1 MARSLCLLVLAAL
14 ALPACNRD
22 TTCTSEVTQGSG
34 TYRGSARGTRSEADL
49 RRESMR
55 LACGQLCAASGG
67 KDSCVSRCGVDAEA
81 GKIGARTT
89 CTKESS
95 SR

>member
-1 MARSLCLLVLAAL
+1 MARLFTLFAIAL
-14 ALPACNRD
+14 ALTACNRE

-34 TYRGSARGTRSEADL
+34 TFRGSAAGTRSEADL

-55 LACGQLCAASGG
+55 VACGQLCAASGG
-67 KDSCVSRCGVDAEA
+67 KEGCVGRCAVDAEA
-81 GKIGARTT
+81 GKIGARTN
-89 CTKESS
+89 CTKEGS